1 MGRPP
6 NGWFFLGGGGG
17 VKNET
22 RDLAHGSLHFTTF
35 YNMFFVM
42 SYFWLGGTLNVTYNL
57 LRLLSWSAAF

>member
-1 MGRPP
+1 MDG
-6 NGWFFLGGGGG
+6 FFWGGGG

-42 SYFWLGGTLNVTYNL
+42 SYFWLGGDPKCNLQFVTPVVMVGCIL
-57 LRLLSWSAAF
+57 KA